1 MDGEELNNTNPVDNN
16 PGETPKELNIKEK
29 WMANI
34 KNSYPDKNFESE
46 DDYYSTSMEDYNN
59 MSDRIKKYEEDNKFV
74 LDKLQEN
81 PSIFNFVNSI
91 LSGKSVPASMALL
104 KDIVDLEEGTP
115 EYEEYQKAVQVLK
128 DEENAYQEK
137 AKQRQQNMEASSKI
151 LEAFAEKNGLTPE
164 QLESFIKDI
173 ETTITEKIFSGNFD
187 EDFFERFYRLFN
199 YDKDMEDAM
208 EQGRI
213 QGRNEQIE
221 TRRNRST
228 NTDGLPNI
236 SSKGTPGEEQKPT
249 NPRQSMADAIAR
261 YNKNNGMF

>member
-59 MSDRIKKYEEDNKFV
+59 MSDRIKKYEDDNKFV

-104 KDIVDLEEGTP
+104 
-115 EYEEYQKAVQVLK
+115 
-128 DEENAYQEK
+128 
-137 AKQRQQNMEASSKI
+137 S
-151 LEAFAEKNGLTPE
+151 
-164 QLESFIKDI
+164 
-173 ETTITEKIFSGNFD
+173 TTVEI
-187 EDFFERFYRLFN
+187 
-199 YDKDMEDAM
+199 
-208 EQGRI
+208 
-213 QGRNEQIE
+213 
-221 TRRNRST
+221 
-228 NTDGLPNI
+228 
-236 SSKGTPGEEQKPT
+236 
-249 NPRQSMADAIAR
+249 
-261 YNKNNGMF
+261 

>member
-59 MSDRIKKYEEDNKFV
+59 MSDKIKKYEDDNKFV

-173 ETTITEKIFSGNFD
+173 ETLLN
-187 EDFFERFYRLFN
+187 
-199 YDKDMEDAM
+199 
-208 EQGRI
+208 
-213 QGRNEQIE
+213 
-221 TRRNRST
+221 
-228 NTDGLPNI
+228 
-236 SSKGTPGEEQKPT
+236 
-249 NPRQSMADAIAR
+249 AIAPR
-261 YNKNNGMF
+261 PFP